1 MKKYIFKVF
10 IPALTLILLLSACQ
24 DSANHAK
31 TETTARRDIAIV
43 YTNDVHCALDENIG
57 YAGLAAYKKEL
68 EADGCEVLLVD
79 SGDAIQGAPMGA
91 LSKGENI
98 IDIMNQLGYAV
109 AIPGNHEFTED
120 YTALIEYLMDG
131 YTANSKLYT
140 EPYGEGRIIADKTAN

>member
-1 MKKYIFKVF
+1 MKKNIFKVF
-10 IPALTLILLLSACQ
+10 IPALTSILLLSACQ
-24 DSANHAK
+24 DPTNHAK

-43 YTNDVHCALDENIG
+43 YTNDVHCAVDDNIG

-98 IDIMNQLGYAV
+98 IDIMNQLGYTV
-109 AIPGNHEFTED
+109 AIPG
-120 YTALIEYLMDG
+120 
-131 YTANSKLYT
+131 
-140 EPYGEGRIIADKTAN
+140 